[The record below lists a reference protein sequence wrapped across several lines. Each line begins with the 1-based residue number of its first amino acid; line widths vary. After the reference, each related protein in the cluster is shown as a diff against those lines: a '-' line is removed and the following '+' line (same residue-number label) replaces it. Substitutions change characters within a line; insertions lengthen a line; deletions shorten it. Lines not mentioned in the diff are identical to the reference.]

1 MNKNSNGFTFG
12 FASVT
17 VIAVAVLLSLAAIGL
32 GPYQANNIRLEK
44 MQNILSSI
52 GIKTEA
58 KESEKL
64 FNQLIKEQLVLDTK
78 GKTVEGNIS
87 AFDIDLKKEQDK
99 ARTGEADKQLF
110 PLFVFNK
117 DGNNY
122 YVIPVRGKGS
132 WGPIWGYIALEG
144 DMNTVHESV
153 SRKVWSR
160 LYDFF

>member
-78 GKTVEGNIS
+78 AKTVEGNIS

-110 PLFVFNK
+110 P
-117 DGNNY
+117 
-122 YVIPVRGKGS
+122 
-132 WGPIWGYIALEG
+132 
-144 DMNTVHESV
+144 
-153 SRKVWSR
+153 
-160 LYDFF
+160 